1 MPIFAK
7 IQGKT
12 LYADNDDDEELPD
25 INLDITHTKVF
36 LGRADAYPADE
47 SLGPHM
53 GTCHSKS
60 VSRRHLTISWDPD
73 RDQWQLYVDS
83 KNGVVVDTKFWEKG
97 KTVDLF
103 HKSAIKFG
111 PCACYFVLPGG
122 EGEPVIAA
130 STVAAPP
137 PPPPPPPVAVPPP
150 LFVPPPPEPTSVVVQ
165 SGGETKPAGPTY
177 AELVALAFAA
187 PELGRPEGVE
197 TKEIREWILGSV
209 PEWGNATAAQKKL
222 LAGGIQ
228 GVLSRGAEYVKAESA
243 GRKNRWLRQNVVPP
257 PPPPP
262 PPPPDSQTQ
271 G

>member
-25 INLDITHTKVF
+25 INLDITQTKVF
-36 LGRADAYPADE
+36 LGRADTYPADE
-47 SLGPHM
+47 SLGTFL

-83 KNGVVVDTKFWEKG
+83 KNGVVVDAQFWEQG

-103 HKSAIKFG
+103 HRSAIKFG

-130 STVAAPP
+130 STVAAPAP
-137 PPPPPPPVAVPPP
+137 PPPPSVM
-150 LFVPPPPEPTSVVVQ
+150 PPPPPGPTSVVVQ

-177 AELVALAFAA
+177 AELVALAFAS
-187 PELGRPEGVE
+187 PELSKPEGVE

-209 PEWGNATAAQKKL
+209 PEWASATAAQKKL

-228 GVLSRGAEYVKAESA
+228 GVLSRGAEYVKAQSE
-243 GRKNRWLRQNVVPP
+243 GRKNRWLRQNVVPAAA
-257 PPPPP
+257 PP

>member
-1 MPIFAK
+1 
-7 IQGKT
+7 
-12 LYADNDDDEELPD
+12 LPD

-130 STVAAPP
+130 STVAAPAP

-150 LFVPPPPEPTSVVVQ
+150 LFIPPPPEPTSVVVQ
-165 SGGETKPAGPTY
+165 SCVEIKFTTRSSSTPSTRRLLDGVAMPVPHRSTEPA
-177 AELVALAFAA
+177 
-187 PELGRPEGVE
+187 RPRHR
-197 TKEIREWILGSV
+197 REM
-209 PEWGNATAAQKKL
+209 T
-222 LAGGIQ
+222 
-228 GVLSRGAEYVKAESA
+228 
-243 GRKNRWLRQNVVPP
+243 
-257 PPPPP
+257 
-262 PPPPDSQTQ
+262 
-271 G
+271 

>member
-83 KNGVVVDTKFWEKG
+83 KNGVVVDCVEIEATARPSWLGRAVRNEHHHAIEQASRRWRG
-97 KTVDLF
+97 GRRDD
-103 HKSAIKFG
+103 SARARRKILISTQ
-111 PCACYFVLPGG
+111 VLLMNTALTGMKLPFSSTRRRNY
-122 EGEPVIAA
+122 EQNTRRVAAA
-130 STVAAPP
+130 S
-137 PPPPPPPVAVPPP
+137 
-150 LFVPPPPEPTSVVVQ
+150 
-165 SGGETKPAGPTY
+165 
-177 AELVALAFAA
+177 
-187 PELGRPEGVE
+187 
-197 TKEIREWILGSV
+197 
-209 PEWGNATAAQKKL
+209 GNF
-222 LAGGIQ
+222 AGG
-228 GVLSRGAEYVKAESA
+228 VC
-243 GRKNRWLRQNVVPP
+243 
-257 PPPPP
+257 
-262 PPPPDSQTQ
+262 
-271 G
+271 

>member
-83 KNGVVVDTKFWEKG
+83 KNGVVVDCVEIEATARPSW
-97 KTVDLF
+97 
-103 HKSAIKFG
+103 
-111 PCACYFVLPGG
+111 
-122 EGEPVIAA
+122 
-130 STVAAPP
+130 
-137 PPPPPPPVAVPPP
+137 
-150 LFVPPPPEPTSVVVQ
+150 
-165 SGGETKPAGPTY
+165 
-177 AELVALAFAA
+177 
-187 PELGRPEGVE
+187 LGRAVRNEHHHAIE
-197 TKEIREWILGSV
+197 QASRRWR
-209 PEWGNATAAQKKL
+209 
-222 LAGGIQ
+222 GG
-228 GVLSRGAEYVKAESA
+228 RRDDSA
-243 GRKNRWLRQNVVPP
+243 RTRRKI
-257 PPPPP
+257 
-262 PPPPDSQTQ
+262 
-271 G
+271 

>member
-83 KNGVVVDTKFWEKG
+83 KNGVVVDCVEIEATARPSWLGRAVRNEHHHAIEQASRRWRG
-97 KTVDLF
+97 GRRDD
-103 HKSAIKFG
+103 SAQGRQDILIYAQAMSDWLMTF
-111 PCACYFVLPGG
+111 
-122 EGEPVIAA
+122 I
-130 STVAAPP
+130 
-137 PPPPPPPVAVPPP
+137 
-150 LFVPPPPEPTSVVVQ
+150 SVVSLVFLF
-165 SGGETKPAGPTY
+165 SVKKLRDDLRK
-177 AELVALAFAA
+177 ELRGHAATGVFLFLLFAA
-187 PELGRPEGVE
+187 TV
-197 TKEIREWILGSV
+197 
-209 PEWGNATAAQKKL
+209 
-222 LAGGIQ
+222 
-228 GVLSRGAEYVKAESA
+228 VLSVSAMRKLSKRVVTESTDIFDHE
-243 GRKNRWLRQNVVPP
+243 V
-257 PPPPP
+257 
-262 PPPPDSQTQ
+262 
-271 G
+271 